1 MYGSPWLEITIA
13 LVLLG
18 FLAVGLAGLVWFIRA
33 SLQAEPEELPEKPE
47 PQTYHFKEFERL
59 P

>member
-18 FLAVGLAGLVWFIRA
+18 FLAVGLAGLVWFIRV

-47 PQTYHFKEFERL
+47 PQTYRFKEFERL